1 MINRIKYIGFTG
13 LIFIS
18 LIALNGC
25 HVMKKSVVGGK
36 TLSEDENI
44 IRKVINTQPEWR
56 FMEIRMSGKA
66 IDDEEKF
73 GFIGTVRLDKDKQI
87 FIILRSTIGIEVARL
102 YANRDSVWMQSKVL
116 GMKEKGD
123 WKYMTTKIGYPLD
136 FNAMQGILT
145 QTLFSSKGDKI
156 ADLMENLVVKNEE
169 SRLLLTTGNN
179 IIPVESGLKYLID
192 FSVDPASYIIQ
203 YFKIRDIR
211 GQWLADVKYQ
221 YNKENQIKKI
231 EVKGLDSESNFS
243 VEMNIV
249 KMEIKENIEINFT
262 KF

>member
-1 MINRIKYIGFTG
+1 MITRIKYIGFTG
-13 LIFIS
+13 LIFIA

-36 TLSEDENI
+36 TVSEDENMV
-44 IRKVINTQPEWR
+44 RKVIATQPEWR

-73 GFIGTVRLDKDKQI
+73 GFIGTVRLDKGKQI

-102 YANRDSVWMQSKVL
+102 YANRDSVWIQSKVL

-123 WKYMTTKIGYPLD
+123 WKFMTAKIGYPLD
-136 FNAMQGILT
+136 FNVMQGILT
-145 QTLFSSKGDKI
+145 QTLFSSKGDLLSE
-156 ADLMENLVVKNEE
+156 LMENLVVKNEE
-169 SRLLLTTGNN
+169 NALLLTSDNN
-179 IIPVESGLKYLID
+179 KDGLKYLID
-192 FSVDPASYIIQ
+192 FSVDPARYIIQ
-203 YFKIRDIR
+203 DFKIRDIR
-211 GQWLADVKYQ
+211 GQWLAGVKYQ

-231 EVKGLDSESNFS
+231 DVKGLDSESNFS

-249 KMEIKENIEINFT
+249 KMEIKDNIEINFT